1 MVHAVCRDFGLE
13 FEAPVLLYQST
24 YFKDRFPEDNKY
36 FETVLVDDVAENLAD
51 SLGLLRTTML
61 SRPIEAAV
69 FIGGMEGI
77 FQEHEIFRAL
87 HGSAANALA
96 VGAPGRSEE
105 HTSEL
110 QSIMGSSYAVFYL

>member
-1 MVHAVCRDFGLE
+1 M
-13 FEAPVLLYQST
+13 LYQST

-61 SRPIEAAV
+61 SRPIAAAA

-77 FQEHEIFRAL
+77 FQEHVIFRVL
-87 HGSAANALA
+87 LGSAANALA
-96 VGAPGRSEE
+96 VGEPGGAARQRSEE
-105 HTSEL
+105 HTTEL
-110 QSIMGSSYAVFYL
+110 QSLMHSTSAVLHP

>member
-1 MVHAVCRDFGLE
+1 M
-13 FEAPVLLYQST
+13 LYQST

-77 FQEHEIFRAL
+77 YQEHEIFRAL
-87 HGSAANALA
+87 HGSAAKIGRAHVWTPVTNAHL
-96 VGAPGRSEE
+96 VCRLVLEKKKPGTRY
-105 HTSEL
+105 H
-110 QSIMGSSYAVFYL
+110 